1 MSDID
6 LRLRKIYQ
14 KKKEKNGKKWS
25 KSDTAPII
33 RCMNSNLFSRF
44 MDGWTDGR
52 TDGRMA
58 PSFIFCPKWIRHP
71 SSVKVW

>member
-6 LRLRKIYQ
+6 LRLKKIYQ
-14 KKKEKNGKKWS
+14 KKKEKKGKNGR

-44 MDGWTDGR
+44 MDGRTDGWTDGR
-52 TDGRMA
+52 MDGTKFHFL
-58 PSFIFCPKWIRHP
+58 SE
-71 SSVKVW
+71 VD